1 MASPAANRSAAL
13 ERVAIDCS
21 LGSDA
26 LKARSFRYTESLGQ
40 PFMGFLEA
48 TSNNANIDF
57 GQLLGTPLTVT
68 ATLPGGGKQHRSGL
82 VRRVL
87 QTGFERD
94 LAVYELEIVPWIA
107 CLELASDC
115 RIFQN
120 KSVVDILKKVFDDL
134 GFSDYDVAGLV
145 GSYQPLDFC
154 VQYNETHFNFV
165 HRLMQRSGIYYF
177 HKHEAG
183 SHTLVLA
190 DSHTSHGPFP
200 GYAKIPYRPA
210 RQAALKE
217 EHIFLWNAGEQ
228 MTSGKYTV
236 KDYAFMNP
244 TAKLVS
250 TRAASHAYPHGDLER
265 FEYPGGYATQSAGDA
280 VATARIEQ
288 SECREREFAGE
299 AHCLGLS
306 AGFTFALE
314 GQPRSDQNQSYLTE
328 AIEFTISAD
337 EPAESGQAAPT
348 TSYSHRCRFRAI
360 PASVQFRPA
369 RTAAAP
375 RIDGVQTAV
384 VVAPTGYDP
393 RTPYTDS
400 VASARVQFH
409 WDRAGSDDERSSCWV
424 RCSQPSAG
432 CGWGSLFLPLAGNEV
447 VVAFVNGDPDRPIV
461 VGNVYNAA
469 NPPPRKLPDDAYKTI
484 VQDVAG
490 NFVALDSEKRSE
502 SLTIRTAYLNQF
514 TTMGKCSKPD

>member
-1 MASPAANRSAAL
+1 MASPAANRSATL

-26 LKARSFRYTESLGQ
+26 FKTRSFRYTESLGQ
-40 PFMGFLEA
+40 PFMGVLEA
-48 TSNNANIDF
+48 TSKNAAIDF
-57 GQLLGTPLTVT
+57 GQLLGKPLTVT
-68 ATLPGGGKQHRSGL
+68 ATLPGGGQQHRSGL

-107 CLELASDC
+107 CLELGSDC

-134 GFSDYDVAGLV
+134 GFSDYDVGGLV
-145 GSYQPLDFC
+145 GNYQPLDFC

-165 HRLMQRSGIYYF
+165 HRLMQRAGIYYF
-177 HKHEAG
+177 HRHEAG

-200 GYAKIPYRPA
+200 GYAKISYRPA
-210 RQAALKE
+210 KQAALKE
-217 EHIFLWNAGEQ
+217 EHIFLWTAGEQ
-228 MTSGKYTV
+228 MTTGKYTV
-236 KDYAFMNP
+236 KDYNFMNP
-244 TAKLVS
+244 TAKLLS
-250 TRAASHAYPHGDLER
+250 TRTASHAYPHGDLER
-265 FEYPGGYATQSAGDA
+265 FEYPGGYATQAASDT

-306 AGFTFALE
+306 AGFTFGLE

-348 TSYSHRCRFRAI
+348 TGYSHRCRFRAI
-360 PASVQFRPA
+360 PASAQFRPP
-369 RTAAAP
+369 RTAATP

-384 VVAPTGYDP
+384 VVAPAGYDP

-400 VASARVQFH
+400 VASARVQFR
-409 WDRAGSDDERSSCWV
+409 WDRAGSDDEKSSCWV

-432 CGWGSLFLPLAGNEV
+432 NGWGSLFLPLAGNEV
-447 VVAFVNGDPDRPIV
+447 VVAFLDGDPDRPII

-469 NPPPRKLPDDAYKTI
+469 NLPPRPLPDDPFKTV

-490 NFVALDSEKRSE
+490 NFIAFDSEEDSE
-502 SLTIRTAYLNQF
+502 SFTIRTAYKDQF
-514 TTMGKCSKPD
+514 TMMGDCSEPD